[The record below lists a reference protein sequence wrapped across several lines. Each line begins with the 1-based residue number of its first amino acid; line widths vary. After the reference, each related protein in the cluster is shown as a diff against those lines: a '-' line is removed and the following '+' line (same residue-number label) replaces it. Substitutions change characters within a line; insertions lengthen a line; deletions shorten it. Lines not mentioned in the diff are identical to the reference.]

1 VTAPPPEWWEPGA
14 EEVGDDVFRI
24 PLPLPGDGL
33 RAVNVYALRTAGE
46 VVLVDGGWAFADSLD
61 HLESALR
68 GIGHGLDAVTRVLVT
83 HVHRD
88 HYTQA
93 AVLRSRTGAL
103 VGLGEGEQDNLAELH
118 AALRQRRPTRSLEK
132 LLRAGAAGL
141 VPAEVTEGA
150 ELEEARW
157 SAPDHWLGDR
167 EQVLA
172 GNRRLTAVA
181 TPGHT
186 AGHVVFHDEA
196 LAAVF
201 SGDHVLPHITPSIGF
216 EPSPVPFPLRDYLSS
231 LRLMLELPDARLL
244 PAHGPVAPS
253 VHARVDELLAHH
265 DQRLDDAL
273 AVVAAGASTGLEA
286 ASRLLWTRRG
296 RSFAE
301 LDLFNQ
307 RLAVTET
314 VAHLDVLVL
323 QQRLSVVEVDG
334 VVAVYTA

>member
-1 VTAPPPEWWEPGA
+1 
-14 EEVGDDVFRI
+14 VGDGVFRI

-33 RAVNVYALRTAGE
+33 RAVNVYALCTAGE
-46 VVLVDGGWAFADSLD
+46 VVLIDGGWAFAGSLD

-68 GIGHGLDAVTRVLVT
+68 GIGYGLDAVARVLVT

-93 AVLRSRTGAL
+93 VTLRDRTGAV
-103 VGLGEGEQDNLAELH
+103 VGLGEGEQDNVAEIH
-118 AALRQRRPTRSLEK
+118 AALRQRRLTRSLEK

-141 VPAEVTEGA
+141 VPS
-150 ELEEARW
+150 ELPAGTDLDEARW
-157 SAPDHWLGDR
+157 SAPDHWVGDR
-167 EQVLA
+167 EQIRA
-172 GNRRLTAVA
+172 GSRRLTAVA

-196 LAAVF
+196 QAVVF

-216 EPSPVPFPLRDYLSS
+216 EPSPVPFPLRDYLDS
-231 LRLMLELPDARLL
+231 LRLMRGLPDARLL

-265 DQRLDDAL
+265 DQRLDDAH
-273 AVVAAGASTGLEA
+273 AVVVAGASTGLEA

-296 RSFAE
+296 RSFAD
-301 LDLFNQ
+301 LDPFNQ

-323 QQRLSVVEVDG
+323 QQRLSVGEVDG
-334 VVAVYTA
+334 GVAVYTG